1 MKLDVK
7 ACAITGAL
15 LCGIG
20 LFLITWWVILLDGA
34 TGEATVIARVYRGYN
49 ISAVG
54 SVIGLLWAA
63 VDGAICGA
71 VIAWVYNYFAG
82 GQSAESAQ

>member
-15 LCGIG
+15 VWGIG
-20 LFLITWWVILLDGA
+20 LFLITWWVIVFDGA
-34 TGEATVIARVYRGYN
+34 TGEATVIARVYRGYS

-71 VIAWVYNYFAG
+71 IIAWLYNYFAG
-82 GQSAESAQ
+82 GQSAESA

>member
-15 LCGIG
+15 VWGIG
-20 LFLITWWVILLDGA
+20 LFLITWWVIVLDGA
-34 TGEATVIARVYRGYN
+34 TGEATVIARVYRGYS

-71 VIAWVYNYFAG
+71 IIAWLYNYFAR
-82 GQSAESAQ
+82 GQSAESVQ